1 MRTKR
6 LSMTVA
12 ELIENIKKLPP
23 DEQRDIEALV
33 RTRVERRASNQAKT
47 APRFPQDLLERI
59 DAFRERLAHDFGLFD
74 SARAIQEFREGR
86 A

>member
-1 MRTKR
+1 
-6 LSMTVA
+6 MTVA

-23 DEQRDIEALV
+23 EEQRDIEALV
-33 RTRVERRASNQAKT
+33 RTRVERRASNQAKM
-47 APRFPQDLLERI
+47 APRFPQDLLKRI
-59 DAFRERLAHDFGLFD
+59 DARREQLAHDFGLFD

>member
-1 MRTKR
+1 
-6 LSMTVA
+6 MTVA

-23 DEQRDIEALV
+23 EEQRDIEALV
-33 RTRVERRASNQAKT
+33 RTRVERRALNQPRM

-59 DAFRERLAHDFGLFD
+59 DARRERLAHDFGLFD

-86 A
+86 V